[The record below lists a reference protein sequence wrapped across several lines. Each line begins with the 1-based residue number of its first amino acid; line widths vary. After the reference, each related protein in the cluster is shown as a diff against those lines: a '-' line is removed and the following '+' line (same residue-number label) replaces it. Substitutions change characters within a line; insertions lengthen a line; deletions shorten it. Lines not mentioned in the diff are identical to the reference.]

1 MALGITLTSI
11 NIDLLL
17 ETKYQNLHS
26 FDVAA
31 CESLWVEVLY
41 QIIKYCV
48 PYLYGLIEACTE

>member
-17 ETKYQNLHS
+17 ETKSQNLHS

-48 PYLYGLIEACTE
+48 PYL